1 MPTDQNVFK
10 LVQSRRQGVMIRV
23 YWNDHTSLSA
33 DREVFLLEFRAEIM
47 DQAAVE
53 RALVRIA
60 HQIVEKDK
68 TTEGLCLVGIRTRG
82 VPLAERLAENLQRIE
97 GTAVPVGELDITLY
111 RDDLSTVAESPV
123 VHGTRLDFD
132 VTGRTVVLCDDVI
145 YTGRTARAAMDA
157 VMALGRPARIP
168 LFARLDRGHREL
180 PIRPDFVGKNI
191 PTSHGEVVSVR
202 LAESDGETCVKLFE
216 NN

>member
-1 MPTDQNVFK
+1 M
-10 LVQSRRQGVMIRV
+10 
-23 YWNDHTSLSA
+23 
-33 DREVFLLEFRAEIM
+33 
-47 DQAAVE
+47 AVR
-53 RALVRIA
+53 RALMRISYE
-60 HQIVEKDK
+60 IVEKSDD
-68 TTEGLCLVGIRTRG
+68 LNRVALIGIRTRG

-157 VMALGRPARIP
+157 IMDMGRADTIQLVALI
-168 LFARLDRGHREL
+168 DRGHREL
-180 PIRPDFVGKNI
+180 PIRADYVGKNV
-191 PTSHGEVVSVR
+191 PTSRSELVSVMV
-202 LAESDGETCVKLFE
+202 EEFDGANRVALVDM
-216 NN
+216 

>member
-1 MPTDQNVFK
+1 M
-10 LVQSRRQGVMIRV
+10 
-23 YWNDHTSLSA
+23 
-33 DREVFLLEFRAEIM
+33 LEFRAEIM

-157 VMALGRPARIP
+157 VMALGRPARIQ
-168 LFARLDRGHREL
+168 LFALIDRGHREL

>member
-1 MPTDQNVFK
+1 
-10 LVQSRRQGVMIRV
+10 MIRI

-33 DREVFLLEFRAEIM
+33 DGEVFLLEFRAEIM

-157 VMALGRPARIP
+157 VMALGRPARIQ
-168 LFARLDRGHREL
+168 LFALIDRGHR
-180 PIRPDFVGKNI
+180 NI